1 MVRFWARL
9 SEKDIGDVAPIHGRP
24 TFRRPDEWLRHP
36 QLHPEATELGASV
49 QEDNDD
55 CYLWKG
61 L

>member
-1 MVRFWARL
+1 MVRLWARL
-9 SEKDIGDVAPIHGRP
+9 VEKDVGDVAPIHGRP

-36 QLHPEATELGASV
+36 QLHPATKLGASV